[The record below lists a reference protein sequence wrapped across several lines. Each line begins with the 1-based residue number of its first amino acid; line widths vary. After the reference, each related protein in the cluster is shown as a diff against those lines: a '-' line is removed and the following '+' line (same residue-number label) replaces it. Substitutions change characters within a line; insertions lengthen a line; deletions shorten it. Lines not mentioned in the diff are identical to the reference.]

1 LAPHLLPRAF
11 AKGDAL
17 LHRGRHGT
25 GQLRRVITQGVIA
38 CGRRSVEARLQVS
51 QPTQRADD
59 PPADRRDDRGNIG
72 IGGRIALDK
81 PRFEPFVGAIEIDPL
96 KEDKVCRQLALAA
109 QAVSAAVGGP
119 VNAANA
125 GLPPPRAGL
134 PGIYFS

>member
-1 LAPHLLPRAF
+1 
-11 AKGDAL
+11 
-17 LHRGRHGT
+17 
-25 GQLRRVITQGVIA
+25 V
-38 CGRRSVEARLQVS
+38 
-51 QPTQRADD
+51 DD
-59 PPADRRDDRGNIG
+59 PPTDLLEDRSNVCIA
-72 IGGRIALDK
+72 GRLALDK
-81 PRFEPFVGAIEIDPL
+81 ARLAALVGAIEIDPL